1 MGKSLL
7 TLDTLEPDRDFI
19 NINETAYFL
28 RGYDEL
34 SLTQVARIRR
44 LSSEVAAANI
54 PEDSTEDD
62 MMKIENY
69 VNSILDTIVI
79 GMLPDIRDKLRSD
92 QKFQIVRAFTTAAS
106 LRRAEATAES
116 QPTGAG

>member
-19 NINETAYFL
+19 AINGTSYSL
-28 RGYDEL
+28 RGDDEL

-44 LSSEVAAANI
+44 LSTEVAAANI
-54 PEDSTEDD
+54 SEDATEDD
-62 MMKIENY
+62 MVKVENY

-79 GMLPDIRDKLRSD
+79 GLLPDLRDKLRSD
-92 QKFQIVRAFTTAAS
+92 QKFQIVQAFTTAAS
-106 LRRAEATAES
+106 LRRAEIAAET
-116 QPTGAG
+116 PTGEG